1 MGAISRIGV
10 VAACTAAIL
19 AVVPAAASADPFF
32 PHAGNDGYDVATYDL
47 HLQYDPDTR
56 ELAGKATI
64 TATATKRL
72 AVFDLDLRGLTVTRV
87 KVDGAAATFTR
98 KGQELV
104 ITPHVPVVSGSSFA
118 TVVSYHGV
126 PGPVT
131 DPDGSPDGWI
141 PTDDGA
147 FVAGEPQG
155 APTWFPANDTP
166 ADKATYTVSMTV
178 PKQLAAVGNGT
189 LVSTTTANG
198 QKTFVWSEASPMASY
213 LATITLGRFDI
224 TEEPGPVPIYLA
236 VDPRE
241 AAAAAPALAKLPKIL
256 AFEQKLIGPY
266 PFENVGAIVDHN
278 AGAGYALE
286 TQTKPVFDGAP
297 DAETLAH
304 EIAHQWFGDSVT
316 PSTWPDIWLNEGFAT
331 YVQWLWVDH
340 RGGQDI
346 ADRFHDEFS
355 VPATNTFWCTPPA
368 ALSGPAEMFSPP
380 VYSRGAM
387 ALYALQAEIG
397 DPLFSQVLRK
407 WAAKN
412 RYGNVSTAEFE
423 ALAERVTGYD
433 LSDTFTTWLF
443 TPRKPGSNVDP
454 CS

>member
-1 MGAISRIGV
+1 MGVISRTGI
-10 VAACTAAIL
+10 VAACAAAIL
-19 AVVPAAASADPFF
+19 AAVPAAASADPFF
-32 PHAGNDGYDVATYDL
+32 PHAGNHGYDVATYDL
-47 HLQYDPDTR
+47 HLRYDPDTR

-72 AVFDLDLRGLTVTRV
+72 AVFDLDLRRLAVTRV
-87 KVDGAAATFTR
+87 KVAGATATFTR
-98 KGQELV
+98 TGQELI
-104 ITPHVPVVSGSSFA
+104 ITPRATVVSGSLFT

-126 PGPVT
+126 PGPVI
-131 DPDGSPDGWI
+131 DPDGSREGWI

-166 ADKATYTVSMTV
+166 ADKATYTISMTV
-178 PKQLAAVGNGT
+178 PKKLAAIGNGK
-189 LVSTTTANG
+189 LLSTTNAGG
-198 QKTFVWSEASPMASY
+198 QRTFVWSEKRPMATY

-224 TEEPGPVPIYLA
+224 TKEAGIVPIYLA

-266 PFENVGAIVDHN
+266 PFENAGAIVDHN

-304 EIAHQWFGDSVT
+304 ELAHQWFGDSVT
-316 PSTWPDIWLNEGFAT
+316 PRTWPDIWLNEGFAT
-331 YVQWLWVDH
+331 YMQWLWVDH
-340 RGGQDI
+340 SGGQDI
-346 ADRFHDEFS
+346 ADRFDDEFS
-355 VPATNTFWCTPPA
+355 VPATSRFWCTPPA
-368 ALSGPAEMFSPP
+368 ALSGPSEMFSSP
-380 VYSRGAM
+380 VYARGAM
-387 ALYALQAEIG
+387 ALYALRAEIG
-397 DPLFSQVLRK
+397 DALFLKVLHK
-407 WAAKN
+407 WAAAN
-412 RYGNVSTAEFE
+412 RYGNVSTADFE

-433 LSDTFTTWLF
+433 LNSTFTTWLV
-443 TPRKPGSNVDP
+443 TPRKPGSAVDP